1 MTSKKDMVKF
11 VVMQT
16 NYTED
21 EAEQKL
27 QESEYNYVKVIKN
40 YLNPNFTKKKHQK
53 KNAVQMRK

>member
-1 MTSKKDMVKF
+1 MTSKEDMVKF

-27 QESEYNYVKVIKN
+27 QESEYNY
-40 YLNPNFTKKKHQK
+40 LN
-53 KNAVQMRK
+53 